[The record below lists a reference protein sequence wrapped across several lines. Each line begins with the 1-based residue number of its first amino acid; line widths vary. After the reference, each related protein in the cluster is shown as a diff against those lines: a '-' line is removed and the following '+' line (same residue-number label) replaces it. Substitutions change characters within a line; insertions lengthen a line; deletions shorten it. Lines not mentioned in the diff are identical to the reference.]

1 MKILAIDC
9 CSSSCSAAVID
20 ESKLLSL
27 SLLDCG
33 LGHSKTILV
42 QIDQVLKNT
51 GLTLRD
57 MDYIATTVGPG
68 SFTGIRIG
76 VSTAKGLSQSTGIG
90 LIPLSTMDALS
101 YSNTAPDGTVIACA
115 LDARRQQV
123 YNALF
128 EMREGKPCRLCED
141 RALAIEELGEEL
153 AQKGAPVLF
162 VGDGAHLC
170 YNALRDKLDCHIA
183 PPNLIAATAASAA
196 LAARDAAF
204 SCNFRPTSCHD
215 LTPVYLRRPQAE
227 RERMERL
234 HLEEKA

>member
-20 ESKLLSL
+20 ESNLLSL

-42 QIDQVLKNT
+42 QIDQVLKNA
-51 GLTLRD
+51 GLTIRD
-57 MDYIATTVGPG
+57 IDYIAATVGPG

-90 LIPLSTMDALS
+90 LIPLSTMDALA
-101 YSNTAPDGTVIACA
+101 YNNTSSDGTIIACV

-128 EMREGKPCRLCED
+128 EIRAGKPYRLCQD

-162 VGDGAHLC
+162 VGDGARLC
-170 YNALRDKLDCHIA
+170 YDKLCDKLDCHMA
-183 PPNLIAATAASAA
+183 PPNLIAANAASAA
-196 LAARDAAF
+196 LAARDAAYA
-204 SCNFRPTSCHD
+204 CNFRPTSCHD

-234 HLEEKA
+234 NLEEKA

>member
-9 CSSSCSAAVID
+9 CSSSCSAAVMD
-20 ESKLLSL
+20 EERLLSL

-42 QIDQVLKNT
+42 QIDQVLGNA
-51 GLTLRD
+51 GLTRKD
-57 MDYIATTVGPG
+57 IDYIATTVGPG

-76 VSTAKGLSQSTGIG
+76 VSTAKGLAQSTGIG
-90 LIPLSTMDALS
+90 LIPLSTMDALAYNS
-101 YSNTAPDGTVIACA
+101 AAPDGTVIACV

-128 EMREGKPCRLCED
+128 EMRGGRPERLCED

-153 AQKGAPVLF
+153 AVKNKPVLF
-162 VGDGAHLC
+162 VGDGAALC
-170 YNALRDKLDCHIA
+170 YDRLCGTLDCRKA
-183 PPNLIAATAASAA
+183 PANLIAASAASAA
-196 LAARDAAF
+196 LAAHEAAY

-227 RERMERL
+227 RERLERL
-234 HLEEKA
+234 KMEEKA

>member
-20 ESKLLSL
+20 ENKLLSL

-42 QIDQVLKNT
+42 QIDQVLKNA

-101 YSNTAPDGTVIACA
+101 YSNTAPDGTIIACA
-115 LDARRQQV
+115 LDARRQQE

-128 EMREGKPCRLCED
+128 EIREGKPCRLCED

-162 VGDGAHLC
+162 VGDGAHRPEEGRGLPDGSLLSV
-170 YNALRDKLDCHIA
+170 NAQGQ
-183 PPNLIAATAASAA
+183 T
-196 LAARDAAF
+196 
-204 SCNFRPTSCHD
+204 
-215 LTPVYLRRPQAE
+215 
-227 RERMERL
+227 
-234 HLEEKA
+234 